1 AIGGP
6 NMTLNTI
13 NLMDAFIIETVRS
26 NGVSNEEI
34 IQKTLNKDVDAWKVF
49 SKDFKFE
56 RLIELAEDEE
66 AFKSIIENGYKVSF
80 VTRNGLKNLMR
91 LKFQITESDYELVE
105 NGYLN
110 LEISEDQLSGIKQ
123 FISGNWNIQ
132 EIERNESKV
141 K

>member
-1 AIGGP
+1 
-6 NMTLNTI
+6 MTLNTI

-26 NGVSNEEI
+26 NGVSNEEL
-34 IQKTLNKDVDAWKVF
+34 IQKTLNKDVDTWKVF

-66 AFKSIIENGYKVSF
+66 AFKSIIGEGYKVSF

-91 LKFQITESDYELVE
+91 LKFQITESDYEQVE

-110 LEISEDQLSGIKQ
+110 LEISDEQLAGIKQ

-141 K
+141 KVNITVG